1 MGSSQ
6 YMTFI
11 AAIIWGISLVIGG
24 YYIQSKNLALVFGL
38 NLIILYGLIGGT
50 GLFFVISFFGLPSF
64 LMGYML
70 SQPHNGYYE
79 LQKVGITT
87 AVLTVSL
94 FLALAYN
101 FGGTQIAELQ
111 TNIESYMQQSFTG
124 SEESEILKLYEE
136 QGISKE
142 EIQNSILMVTRG
154 LINHLP
160 AIYYLQSMFAVILIL
175 HLAAYLSRKRN
186 LPILIKKPFGEEVM
200 PWQFAWGMILALS
213 LWLLDRDNM
222 TSIYY
227 MGSNLLVI
235 FGMIALYFGLSSL
248 AYRWGIMNPRS
259 RKWILTIFIL
269 ASVSFPLPTIIF
281 TGLLG
286 LFDSLLDYRKVRKKE
301 ETK

>member
-1 MGSSQ
+1 
-6 YMTFI
+6 
-11 AAIIWGISLVIGG
+11 
-24 YYIQSKNLALVFGL
+24 
-38 NLIILYGLIGGT
+38 
-50 GLFFVISFFGLPSF
+50 
-64 LMGYML
+64 
-70 SQPHNGYYE
+70 
-79 LQKVGITT
+79 
-87 AVLTVSL
+87 
-94 FLALAYN
+94 
-101 FGGTQIAELQ
+101 
-111 TNIESYMQQSFTG
+111 
-124 SEESEILKLYEE
+124 
-136 QGISKE
+136 
-142 EIQNSILMVTRG
+142 
-154 LINHLP
+154 
-160 AIYYLQSMFAVILIL
+160 
-175 HLAAYLSRKRN
+175 

-200 PWQFAWGMILALS
+200 PWQFAWGLILALS

-227 MGSNLLVI
+227 VGSNLLVI